1 VTVRTRTFLGIFAAT
16 ALAVAVSTL
25 LVEEAIRRAMR
36 DDIGTQLLDHARLA
50 AELLSRQP
58 DLADPDAEADTMGRL
73 IAARVTLIAADGRV
87 LGDSDVDRLALGS
100 LENHGAREEVIAAG
114 QTGGGTASRRSATTG
129 VDTMYAAARVTAGPV
144 AVVRIALPLT
154 AVSERVGR
162 IRRLALVGL
171 GAGLVVALLV
181 TWVVSS
187 GLNRR
192 IRDVADTARRYREG
206 DFSRPARDHGADEI
220 GLVANALDDTAR
232 QLGLRLTDMARERAH
247 MDAILNGMIEG
258 VALVNGNGRLVLT
271 NTAGRSML
279 RLSSVSEG
287 VHYLEV
293 VRQPDVAAQLA
304 NALAGR
310 PTAPVEVQLEPGSRK
325 TFVANVVPVAGER
338 GGGAVLVLHDI
349 TELRRADQ
357 VRRDFVANVSHELRT
372 PLTAIRGYVEALLDT
387 PAGPDDARRFL
398 EIIARHSDR
407 MERLVRDLLRLARLD
422 AGQETLEYVDS
433 GLGPLVTAVEHELE
447 TLLTSRQQRVAT
459 RLAPDAGTVRGDP
472 SKLHD
477 VLRNLL
483 ENAMNYSPPGA
494 TIEVGSRRLIDMIE
508 ITVADRGP
516 GVPEADLARIF
527 ERFYRVDQ
535 SRTRDPG
542 GTGLGLSIVRHLIE
556 LHGGRVSAANREGG
570 GAIFTVTLPDR
581 SRRS

>member
-279 RLSSVSEG
+279 RLSSVSGG

-422 AGQETLEYVDS
+422 AGQETLEYVDG